1 MFKLFVSGS
10 EKTFRLQF
18 HLGGHFKRAGKNC
31 YKTFYI
37 RNLQM
42 YVISQCLALAG
53 FSTLV
58 FVGKEGKSLP
68 FQCSSWP
75 YSQTLD

>member
-1 MFKLFVSGS
+1 MLKLFVSGS
-10 EKTFRLQF
+10 EETFRLQF

-42 YVISQCLALAG
+42 YVISPSVWPWQAFPALSLLARKARAYH
-53 FSTLV
+53 
-58 FVGKEGKSLP
+58 
-68 FQCSSWP
+68 SSVAP
-75 YSQTLD
+75 GLTHRH